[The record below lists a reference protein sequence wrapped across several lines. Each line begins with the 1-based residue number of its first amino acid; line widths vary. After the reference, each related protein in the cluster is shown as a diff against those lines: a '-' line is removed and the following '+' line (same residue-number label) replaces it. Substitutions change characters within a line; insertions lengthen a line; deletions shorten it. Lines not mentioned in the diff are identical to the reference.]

1 MRCSCN
7 YWRQTDHRWE
17 AEQRRDDTLVAP
29 QSTDLFVLCA
39 TREEELKEPEAC
51 VSQTAVGVAEE
62 KPNMFILYNN
72 AKEKKEPG
80 DTSSETRR
88 IYGKCSLN
96 FKKA

>member
-1 MRCSCN
+1 MIHSLHHSLQIC
-7 YWRQTDHRWE
+7 
-17 AEQRRDDTLVAP
+17 
-29 QSTDLFVLCA
+29 LCCVPL
-39 TREEELKEPEAC
+39 EEELKEPEAC